1 MSLFFQNL
9 GIKGNRFFT
18 DYNTLA
24 ETLKEVAS
32 SGTTEDSAILSDAVG
47 GIISVCDLSRETYAF
62 SLFSQEGV
70 IYRTENGYDFLDS
83 AVGKN
88 VDISVIAKI
97 DDSLVYGYAH
107 DMYKKSGGIILS
119 DTTDYA
125 EDVLNH
131 IYGKKVNK
139 EEEDTGKYQMILA
152 TGLRTVE
159 LKAPITEEY
168 AQLAKLDEIDETQ
181 TDTDED
187 GLPDYKEINF
197 SVKGADGKL
206 LIKFVNGVVDL
217 PTYGECVAVKSELTY
232 VERGLN
238 RFNDVVINDI
248 AFLSYVYGS
257 VHVLPIVSDPTSED
271 GDGDGI
277 FDVNE
282 KWNGIDERYKNILAL
297 KSDTIESLYPELR
310 KNDEN
315 KPFYISVNK
324 NDIYFNIKINNN
336 DRIEQIRDAISSY
349 WDGKYFGD
357 IYDFYPGMKINVKTR
372 ITQTENSNSI
382 EVVFEQSTKRSV
394 TSMNKII
401 IYSSSLETNEDTKAT
416 IAHEF
421 GHIFGLADAYLE
433 SGVFNYSCIEFVNSI
448 TGSIKTAQ
456 RPYGLLPYNFSD
468 ESCEIDVFTEIMSIC
483 NTKSV
488 VCSNDIEM
496 ILNNNAGIHYAK
508 FTPHFYVS
516 KISNAIKTPY
526 LLLYNKDC
534 EMFSYNTKENK
545 ITKIDFLDINMTN
558 VDKYLYSYGKK
569 YNTFLATYKD
579 WIDRTYPQYST
590 ETKQIH
596 QKLEMSFNFQ
606 SLYSESKSNFRN
618 VSINK
623 DSKTLYLC
631 GMYPNAKEAAN
642 DLLDGS
648 GNSIWVLDDESF
660 NDLVDEII
668 KKSDLDVTY
677 SVSKSDST
685 ILPDNSIWDCA
696 EENVPPHYHILEN
709 GFPVNISS
717 KIFVGHEGG
726 FHYEDYY
733 N

>member
-1 MSLFFQNL
+1 MP
-9 GIKGNRFFT
+9 K
-18 DYNTLA
+18 
-24 ETLKEVAS
+24 
-32 SGTTEDSAILSDAVG
+32 
-47 GIISVCDLSRETYAF
+47 
-62 SLFSQEGV
+62 
-70 IYRTENGYDFLDS
+70 
-83 AVGKN
+83 
-88 VDISVIAKI
+88 
-97 DDSLVYGYAH
+97 
-107 DMYKKSGGIILS
+107 
-119 DTTDYA
+119 
-125 EDVLNH
+125 
-131 IYGKKVNK
+131 
-139 EEEDTGKYQMILA
+139 
-152 TGLRTVE
+152 
-159 LKAPITEEY
+159 
-168 AQLAKLDEIDETQ
+168 
-181 TDTDED
+181 
-187 GLPDYKEINF
+187 
-197 SVKGADGKL
+197 
-206 LIKFVNGVVDL
+206 
-217 PTYGECVAVKSELTY
+217 YGECIDIKSELTY

-248 AFLSYVYGS
+248 AFLSYVYNT
-257 VHVLPIVSDPTSED
+257 VDVLPIVSDPTSE
-271 GDGDGI
+271 DGDGI

-357 IYDFYPGMKINVKTR
+357 IYDFYPSMKINVKTR

-596 QKLEMSFNFQ
+596 QKLEMSFRAC
-606 SLYSESKSNFRN
+606 S
-618 VSINK
+618 
-623 DSKTLYLC
+623 
-631 GMYPNAKEAAN
+631 
-642 DLLDGS
+642 
-648 GNSIWVLDDESF
+648 
-660 NDLVDEII
+660 
-668 KKSDLDVTY
+668 
-677 SVSKSDST
+677 
-685 ILPDNSIWDCA
+685 
-696 EENVPPHYHILEN
+696 H
-709 GFPVNISS
+709 
-717 KIFVGHEGG
+717 
-726 FHYEDYY
+726 
-733 N
+733 